1 MGHGKVYWWEPPEPV
16 QGVSM
21 SRLNLGKK
29 GEVIHFFDQ
38 RPRKE
43 PDSLFGRDEEVEKLS
58 RALESRS
65 WVAVLGPRMVGKTS
79 LAWAGANAF
88 ARKHGYRVV
97 FVDLRDTDTFR
108 GATEKILGR
117 LPESTLGRLS
127 KHISEVSTSAF
138 GAGVAVKLKE
148 NTSARQALVDAL
160 STLRDTVI
168 ILDEVQNI
176 QQGVPHFLKALG
188 SIFNENDSLL
198 LIFTGSYAGV
208 VRKLFESTHED
219 PLFGRMPIEIRLSP
233 WSEDV
238 AENFLETGFK
248 RLGIAYTRGELREV
262 IRKLG
267 TLPGWLNLY
276 GVRRYIERDHER
288 ALRTATVVAVKEA
301 QKELE
306 HLLEGRT
313 PKARAVIKLLA
324 FGATWGELLETGI
337 TKGALSHLLAILT
350 DELFILDKDESGV
363 YYFSDPIY
371 RRAAMGIPIV
381 EKKSNL
387 G

>member
-1 MGHGKVYWWEPPEPV
+1 
-16 QGVSM
+16 M
-21 SRLNLGKK
+21 SRLHLGKK
-29 GEVIHFFDQ
+29 GEKAHFFDQ
-38 RPRKE
+38 RPRK
-43 PDSLFGRDEEVEKLS
+43 DASNLFGRDEEIEKLS

-79 LAWAGANAF
+79 LAWAGANVF
-88 ARKHGYRVV
+88 AGKNGYRVV

-117 LPESTLGRLS
+117 LPKSTLDKLS
-127 KHISEVSTSAF
+127 KHISEVSASAL

-148 NTSARQALVDAL
+148 STSARQALVDAF
-160 STLRDTVI
+160 STLKDTVL

-198 LIFTGSYAGV
+198 IIFTGSYAGV

-219 PLFGRMPIEIRLSP
+219 PLFGRIPIEIRLSP

-238 AENFLETGFK
+238 AENFLETGFE
-248 RLGIAYTRGELREV
+248 RLGIGYTRGELREV
-262 IRKLG
+262 IRRLG

-288 ALRTATVVAVKEA
+288 ALRTAMGVAVREA

-337 TKGALSHLLAILT
+337 TKGALSHLLTILI
-350 DELFILDKDESGV
+350 DELFIVDKDESGV
-363 YYFSDPIY
+363 YYFSDPVY
-371 RRAAMGIPIV
+371 RKAAMGLSI
-381 EKKSNL
+381 L
-387 G
+387 GKDAQR